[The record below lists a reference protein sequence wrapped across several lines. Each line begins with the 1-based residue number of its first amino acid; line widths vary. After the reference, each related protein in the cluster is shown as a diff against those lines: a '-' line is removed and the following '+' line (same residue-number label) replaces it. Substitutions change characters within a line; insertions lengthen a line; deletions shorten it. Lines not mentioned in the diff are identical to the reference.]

1 MPRPRCRLPRH
12 FHAAQFVL
20 LVVVARGALWAL
32 FKSLCPLLATR
43 FLCFQRIAAYFC
55 KTPGGGYQHKVGWIR
70 KSLRPAHDSTKPM
83 KTEGLQHP
91 VGGHRLSKKRE
102 SPAPCHTL
110 QFFMLLIHPVD
121 FPFHRACVTIL
132 FMSPETRDIQK
143 HALPNGL
150 VAITETMP
158 HVRSVSVGV
167 WIRSGSRREVH
178 EENGLAHFIEHMVF
192 KGTERRSAESI
203 AREMDSIGGML
214 DAFTSKEQ
222 ICFNAKILDEHLP
235 IAFDVIADLVL
246 RPKFDSEDVKK
257 ERQVVLEE
265 IKMDL
270 DNPEYL
276 LHEIFTR
283 GFWPGHA
290 LGRPILGTPE
300 TVGRFHRDALRARFA
315 DWFAPDQLVITAA
328 GNVTHQQV
336 LELVQ
341 REFGHLKPLGPRDP
355 HFAPQT
361 GAPIHLETKRDLEQV
376 HLCVGVPSVPLG
388 HQDRF
393 AVAVLN
399 NLLGGGMSSRL
410 FQNIREKQ
418 GLAYAVFSEI
428 TPYSDAGMLTVY
440 AGTAKEN
447 IGQVIDLIVKE
458 FSDLKN
464 SPVPEEELLRSKNH
478 LKGSLMLSLE
488 STSSRMSN
496 LARQELYFARFYTLD
511 EILASIEAVTR
522 EELQALANQYFRPEL
537 IAVTVLGP
545 LNGFTLDR
553 SRLAC

>member
-1 MPRPRCRLPRH
+1 MASEL
-12 FHAAQFVL
+12 
-20 LVVVARGALWAL
+20 
-32 FKSLCPLLATR
+32 
-43 FLCFQRIAAYFC
+43 
-55 KTPGGGYQHKVGWIR
+55 
-70 KSLRPAHDSTKPM
+70 
-83 KTEGLQHP
+83 
-91 VGGHRLSKKRE
+91 
-102 SPAPCHTL
+102 
-110 QFFMLLIHPVD
+110 
-121 FPFHRACVTIL
+121 
-132 FMSPETRDIQK
+132 RDIQK
-143 HALPNGL
+143 HVLSNGL
-150 VAITETMP
+150 VVITETMS

-167 WIRSGSRREVH
+167 WVRNGSRREIP

-192 KGTERRSAESI
+192 KGTERRSAEAI
-203 AREMDSIGGML
+203 AREMDSVGGML

-222 ICFNAKILDEHLP
+222 ICFNAKVLDEHLS

-246 RPKFDSEDVKK
+246 RPKFDSEDVRK

-276 LHEIFTR
+276 LHDIFTR
-283 GFWPGHA
+283 GFWPEHP

-300 TVGRFHRDALRARFA
+300 TVKKFDREALRARFQN
-315 DWFAPDQLVITAA
+315 WFAPNQLVITAA
-328 GNVTHQQV
+328 GHVTHDQV

-341 REFGHLKPLGPRDP
+341 SQFGSMPASAPTGASP
-355 HFAPQT
+355 APQT
-361 GAPIHLETKRDLEQV
+361 GAPIRLETKRDLEQV
-376 HLCVGVPSVPLG
+376 HVCIGVPSVPLG
-388 HQDRF
+388 HEDRF
-393 AVAVLN
+393 GVAVLN

-418 GLAYAVFSEI
+418 GLAYAVFSEL

-440 AGTAKEN
+440 AGTATDT
-447 IGQVIDLIVKE
+447 IGRVIDLTIQEFRSLKE
-458 FSDLKN
+458 
-464 SPVPEEELLRSKNH
+464 SPVTEEELRRSKNH

-496 LARQELYFARFYTLD
+496 LARQELYFGRFFSLD
-511 EILASIEAVTR
+511 EILAGIEAVTR
-522 EELQALANQYFRPEL
+522 EELQSLARQYFQPDQ